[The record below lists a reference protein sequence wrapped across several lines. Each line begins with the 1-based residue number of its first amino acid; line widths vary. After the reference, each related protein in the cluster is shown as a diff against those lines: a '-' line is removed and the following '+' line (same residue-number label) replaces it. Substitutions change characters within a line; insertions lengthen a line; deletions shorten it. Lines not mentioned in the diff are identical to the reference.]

1 MGPSQLISIVG
12 ALTMLGIAY
21 ALSSNRKRVDFK
33 LVAWGV
39 GLQWVF
45 AALLLWVPWGKIAL
59 EKVSNFVTSVLSHS
73 YVGSSFVF
81 GALGLEGGG
90 ESGLGVVFAF
100 QILPTIVFVAALFAV
115 LYHLGVMQLIVGVL
129 AKIMVRTMG
138 TSGAE
143 SLSVGAA
150 VFMGQTEAP
159 LTIRPFLAKLTR
171 SELFL
176 VMVSG
181 MATVSGAI
189 LAAYVKIGNVDM
201 KYLLAAVAMTAPA
214 CVVTAKIM
222 IPEDQQPATLGQSK
236 FELPKD
242 EDSNLLLAAASGTTD
257 GLKLAVNVGAMLI
270 SFIALVSLINA
281 AFGLIS
287 IAGEPL
293 TLERLLGWVMS
304 PLAFLMGVPW
314 AEAQEVGG
322 VLGTRTILNEIIA
335 FRELDLVGDELSE
348 RSRAI
353 ATFAV
358 CGFANVSS
366 IGIQIGGLGAL
377 VPSRRQDIAKLGVRA
392 LVAATL
398 ANFMTACVAGALL
411 SGV

>member
-1 MGPSQLISIVG
+1 MFGF
-12 ALTMLGIAY
+12 LTMIGLAY
-21 ALSSNRKRVDFK
+21 LLSGNRKK
-33 LVAWGV
+33 LDGKVVLWGV
-39 GLQWVF
+39 GLQWLF
-45 AALLLWVPWGKIAL
+45 AALLLWWPWGKVGLAA
-59 EKVSNFVTSVLSHS
+59 VAGFVTSVLNHS
-73 YVGSSFVF
+73 YAGSGFLF
-81 GALGLEGGG
+81 GALGMEGGG

-115 LYHLGVMQLIVGVL
+115 LYHLGVMQLIVGLL

-159 LTIRPFLAKLTR
+159 LTIRPFLANLTR

-214 CVVTAKIM
+214 CIVTAKIM
-222 IPEDQQPATLGQSK
+222 VPEDGEPVSSGQSE
-236 FELPKD
+236 FTLPKD
-242 EDSNLLLAAASGTTD
+242 PDSNLLLAAAQGTTD
-257 GLKLAVNVGAMLI
+257 GLKLAVNVGAMLVA
-270 SFIALVSLINA
+270 FIALVSLINA
-281 AFGLIS
+281 GFSLIE
-287 IAGEPL
+287 IGGAPL
-293 TLERLLGWVMS
+293 TLERLLGWVLS
-304 PLAFLMGVPW
+304 PVAFLMGVPW
-314 AEAQEVGG
+314 SEAQQVGG
-322 VLGTRTILNEIIA
+322 VLGTRTVLNEIIA
-335 FRELDLVGDELSE
+335 FIQLDAVTDQLSE

-392 LVAATL
+392 LLAATL

-411 SGV
+411 A

>member
-1 MGPSQLISIVG
+1 MAASRIISVFG
-12 ALTMLGIAY
+12 ALTMLAIAY
-21 ALSSNRKRVDFK
+21 ALSSDRKKVDFRV
-33 LVAWGV
+33 VAWGV

-45 AALLLWVPWGKIAL
+45 AALLLWVPAGKVAL
-59 EKVSNFVTSVLSHS
+59 AATAGFVTSVLDHS
-73 YVGSSFVF
+73 YQGSAFLF
-81 GALGLEGGG
+81 GELGMKGGG

-100 QILPTIVFVAALFAV
+100 QILPTIVFVAALFSI
-115 LYHLGVMQLIVGVL
+115 LYYLGVMQLIVGVL
-129 AKIMVRTMG
+129 AKVMVKTMG

-159 LTIRPFLAKLTR
+159 LTIRPFLERLTK

-189 LAAYVKIGNVDM
+189 LAAYVTIGQVEM
-201 KYLLAAVAMTAPA
+201 RFLLAAVAMTAPA
-214 CVVTAKIM
+214 CVVTAKLM
-222 IPEDQQPATLGQSK
+222 IPETDEPETLGQSD
-236 FELPKD
+236 FDLPKD
-242 EDSNLLLAAASGTTD
+242 PDSNLLLAAATGTTD

-270 SFIALVSLINA
+270 AFIALISLFNA
-281 AFGLIS
+281 AFGWID

-293 TLERLLGWVMS
+293 TLERLLGWVMA
-304 PLAFLMGVPW
+304 PVAFLMGIPW
-314 AEAQEVGG
+314 SECPEVGG
-322 VLGTRTILNEIIA
+322 VLGTRTIVNEIIA
-335 FRELDLVGDELSE
+335 FRQLRGVAAELGP
-348 RSRAI
+348 RSTAI

-358 CGFANVSS
+358 TGFANLSS

-377 VPSRRQDIAKLGVRA
+377 APGRKSDIAKLGIRA

-411 SGV
+411 AG

>member
-1 MGPSQLISIVG
+1 
-12 ALTMLGIAY
+12 MLGVAF
-21 ALSSNRKRVDFK
+21 AFSSNRKKVDLRV
-33 LVAWGV
+33 LLWGV
-39 GLQWVF
+39 GSQWAL
-45 AALLLWVPWGKIAL
+45 AAVLLWVPWGKWAL
-59 EKVSNFVTSVLSHS
+59 EKLANFVTAILAHS
-73 YVGSSFVF
+73 YAGSAFVF
-81 GALGLEGGG
+81 GDLGVQGGG
-90 ESGLGVVFAF
+90 ASNLGVVFAF

-129 AKIMVRTMG
+129 AKIMVKTMG

-189 LAAYVKIGNVDM
+189 LSAYVAIGQVEM
-201 KYLLAAVAMTAPA
+201 KFLLAAVAMTAPA
-214 CVVTAKIM
+214 CVVMAKLM
-222 IPEDQQPATLGQSK
+222 IPEEEEPETLGEGS
-236 FELPKD
+236 FELSKP
-242 EDSNLLLAAASGTTD
+242 EDSNLLLAAAAGTSD

-270 SFIALVSLINA
+270 AFIALVSLING
-281 AFGLIS
+281 GLGAIPWTPG
-287 IAGEPL
+287 GEPL
-293 TLERLLGWVMS
+293 TLQMILGWL
-304 PLAFLMGVPW
+304 LAPIAWLMGVPW
-314 AEAQEVGG
+314 ADCQEVGA
-322 VLGTRTILNEIIA
+322 VLGTRTILNELIA
-335 FRELDLVGDELSE
+335 FGDLRAVADQISP
-348 RSRAI
+348 RSNAI
-353 ATFAV
+353 AIFAV

-377 VPSRRQDIAKLGVRA
+377 VPSRRKDIAELGVRA

-398 ANFMTACVAGALL
+398 ANFSTACVAGALM
-411 SGV
+411 S

>member
-1 MGPSQLISIVG
+1 
-12 ALTMLGIAY
+12 MLMLAIAY
-21 ALSSNRKRVDFK
+21 ALSSDRKSVDLRVV
-33 LVAWGV
+33 LWGV

-45 AALLLWVPWGKIAL
+45 AALLLWVPAGKIAL
-59 EKVSNFVTSVLSHS
+59 EATANFVTSVLNHS
-73 YVGSSFVF
+73 YEGSAFLF
-81 GALGLEGGG
+81 GDLGAQGGG
-90 ESGLGVVFAF
+90 EAGFGVVFAF
-100 QILPTIVFVAALFAV
+100 QILPTIVFVAALFSI
-115 LYHLGVMQLIVGVL
+115 LYYLGVMQLIVGVL
-129 AKIMVRTMG
+129 AKIMVKTMG

-159 LTIRPFLAKLTR
+159 LTIRPFLERLTQ

-189 LAAYVKIGNVDM
+189 LAAYVTIGQVEM
-201 KYLLAAVAMTAPA
+201 KFLLAAVAMTAPA
-214 CVVTAKIM
+214 CVVTSKLM
-222 IPEDQQPATLGQSK
+222 LPETEEAVTSGQSE

-242 EDSNLLLAAASGTTD
+242 EDSNLLLAAATGTTD

-270 SFIALVSLINA
+270 AFIALISLFNS
-281 AFGLIS
+281 AFSWID
-287 IAGEPL
+287 IAGAPL
-293 TLERLLGWVMS
+293 TLERLLGWIMAPV
-304 PLAFLMGVPW
+304 AFMMGIPW
-314 AEAQEVGG
+314 AECAEVGG
-322 VLGTRTILNEIIA
+322 VLGTRTVVNEIIA
-335 FRELDLVGDELSE
+335 FMQLRTVSATLSP
-348 RSRAI
+348 RSVAI

-358 CGFANVSS
+358 TGFANLSS

-377 VPSRRQDIAKLGVRA
+377 APGRRTDIAKLGVRA

-411 SGV
+411 A

>member
-1 MGPSQLISIVG
+1 MGLSRIVSIFG
-12 ALTMLGIAY
+12 ALTMLAIAY
-21 ALSSNRKRVDFK
+21 ALSSDRKRVS
-33 LVAWGV
+33 LRVVLWGV
-39 GLQWVF
+39 GLQWAF
-45 AALLLWVPWGKIAL
+45 AALLLWVPAGKVGLEAL
-59 EKVSNFVTSVLSHS
+59 AGFVTGVLAHS
-73 YVGSSFVF
+73 YAGSEFLF
-81 GALGLEGGG
+81 GSLGAKSGG
-90 ESGLGVVFAF
+90 ESGFGVVFAF

-129 AKIMVRTMG
+129 AKVMVATMG

-159 LTIRPFLAKLTR
+159 LTIRPFLEGLTK

-189 LAAYVKIGNVDM
+189 LAAYVMIGNVEM
-201 KYLLAAVAMTAPA
+201 KFLLAAVAMTAPA
-214 CVVTAKIM
+214 CVVTAKLM
-222 IPEDQQPATLGQSK
+222 IPEDDKPVTLGQSN
-236 FELPKD
+236 FDLPKD
-242 EDSNLLLAAASGTTD
+242 EDSNLLLAAANGTTD

-270 SFIALVSLINA
+270 AFIALVSLINA
-281 AFGLIS
+281 GFGLIE
-287 IAGEPL
+287 IGGEPL
-293 TLERLLGWVMS
+293 TLQRMLGWIMAPV
-304 PLAFLMGVPW
+304 AFLMGVPW
-314 AEAQEVGG
+314 SECITVGG
-322 VLGTRTILNEIIA
+322 VLGTRTVVNEIVA
-335 FRELDLVGDELSE
+335 FIQLSE
-348 RSRAI
+348 VMGSLSTRSHQI

-377 VPSRRQDIAKLGVRA
+377 APSRRGDIANLGVRA
-392 LVAATL
+392 LIAATL

-411 SGV
+411 AG

>member
-1 MGPSQLISIVG
+1 MQIVSIVG
-12 ALTMLGIAY
+12 ALIMLGIAY
-21 ALSSNRKRVDFK
+21 LLSSNRKRVDLK
-33 LVAWGV
+33 AVLWGV
-39 GLQWVF
+39 GLQWAF
-45 AALLLWVPWGKIAL
+45 AALLLWVPWGKVAL
-59 EKVSNFVTSVLSHS
+59 EAVANFVTSVLNHS
-73 YVGSSFVF
+73 YAGSSFVF

-90 ESGLGVVFAF
+90 DSGLGVVFAF

-129 AKIMVRTMG
+129 AKIMVKTMG

-159 LTIRPFLAKLTR
+159 LTIRPFLERLTK

-201 KYLLAAVAMTAPA
+201 KYLLAAVAMTAPG
-214 CVVTAKIM
+214 CVVMAKLM
-222 IPEDQQPATLGQSK
+222 VPEEGKPETLGQSD
-236 FELPKD
+236 FDLPKD
-242 EDSNLLLAAASGTTD
+242 PDSNVLLAAASGTTD

-270 SFIALVSLINA
+270 AFIALVSLINA
-281 AFGLIS
+281 AFGLIPVG
-287 IAGEPL
+287 GEPL

-335 FRELDLVGDELSE
+335 FRELDLVGEALSE

-377 VPSRRQDIAKLGVRA
+377 VPSRKQDIAKLGVRA
-392 LVAATL
+392 LIAATL
-398 ANFMTACVAGALL
+398 ANFMTACVAGALM
-411 SGV
+411 S

>member
-1 MGPSQLISIVG
+1 
-12 ALTMLGIAY
+12 MLMLAIAY
-21 ALSSNRKRVDFK
+21 ALSSDRKAVNLRVV
-33 LVAWGV
+33 LWGV

-45 AALLLWVPWGKIAL
+45 AALLLWVPAGKIAL
-59 EKVSNFVTSVLSHS
+59 EATANFVTSVLNHS
-73 YVGSSFVF
+73 YQGSAFLF
-81 GALGLEGGG
+81 GDLGAQGGG
-90 ESGLGVVFAF
+90 EAGFGVVFAF
-100 QILPTIVFVAALFAV
+100 QILPTIVFVAALFSI
-115 LYHLGVMQLIVGVL
+115 LYYLGVMQLIVGVL
-129 AKIMVRTMG
+129 AKVMVKTMG

-159 LTIRPFLAKLTR
+159 LTIRPFLERLTR

-189 LAAYVKIGNVDM
+189 LAAYVTIGQVEM
-201 KYLLAAVAMTAPA
+201 KFLLAAVAMTAPA
-214 CVVTAKIM
+214 CVVTSKLM
-222 IPEDQQPATLGQSK
+222 LPETEQPETSGQSE

-242 EDSNLLLAAASGTTD
+242 EDSNLLLAAATGTTD

-270 SFIALVSLINA
+270 AFIALISLFNA
-281 AFGLIS
+281 AFSWID

-293 TLERLLGWVMS
+293 TLERLLGWIMAPV
-304 PLAFLMGVPW
+304 AFMMGIPW
-314 AEAQEVGG
+314 AECAEVGG
-322 VLGTRTILNEIIA
+322 VLGTRTVVNEIIA
-335 FRELDLVGDELSE
+335 FMQLRTVSATLSP
-348 RSRAI
+348 RSVAI

-358 CGFANVSS
+358 TGFANPSS

-377 VPSRRQDIAKLGVRA
+377 APGRRKDIAQLGVRA

-398 ANFMTACVAGALL
+398 ANFTTACVAGALL
-411 SGV
+411 A

>member
-1 MGPSQLISIVG
+1 MIGL
-12 ALTMLGIAY
+12 AYLLGY
-21 ALSSNRKRVDFK
+21 LLSGNRRK
-33 LVAWGV
+33 LDLKVVLWGV
-39 GLQWVF
+39 GLQWLF
-45 AALLLWVPWGKIAL
+45 AVLLLWSPWGKAGL
-59 EKVSNFVTSVLSHS
+59 AAVADFVTSVLNHS
-73 YVGSSFVF
+73 YAGSSFLF
-81 GALGLEGGG
+81 GALGMEGGG

-115 LYHLGVMQLIVGVL
+115 LYHIGVMQLIVGVL

-159 LTIRPFLAKLTR
+159 LTIRPFLAGLTR

-214 CVVTAKIM
+214 CIVTAKLM
-222 IPEDQQPATLGQSK
+222 VPEDGEPVTLGQSN

-242 EDSNLLLAAASGTTD
+242 PDSNLLLAAAQGTTD

-270 SFIALVSLINA
+270 AFIALVSLINA
-281 AFGLIS
+281 GFGLIE
-287 IAGEPL
+287 IGGAPM
-293 TLERLLGWVMS
+293 TLERLLGWVLS
-304 PLAFLMGVPW
+304 PIAFLMGVPW
-314 AEAQEVGG
+314 AEAQQVGG

-335 FRELDLVGDELSE
+335 FRELDLVSGQLSE

-377 VPSRRQDIAKLGVRA
+377 APSRKQDIAQLGVRA
-392 LVAATL
+392 LIAATL
-398 ANFMTACVAGALL
+398 ANFMTACVAGALMA
-411 SGV
+411 

>member
-1 MGPSQLISIVG
+1 
-12 ALTMLGIAY
+12 MLGIAY
-21 ALSSNRKRVDFK
+21 ALSSNRKQIDLKVV
-33 LVAWGV
+33 LWGI
-39 GLQWVF
+39 GLQWLF
-45 AALLLWVPWGKIAL
+45 AVLLLWVPWGKVAL
-59 EKVSNFVTSVLSHS
+59 ESVADFVTSVLAHS
-73 YVGSSFVF
+73 YEGSAFVF

-90 ESGLGVVFAF
+90 DSGLGVVFAF
-100 QILPTIVFVAALFAV
+100 QILPAIVFVAALFAV

-129 AKIMVRTMG
+129 AKVMVKTMG

-143 SLSVGAA
+143 SLSVGAS

-159 LTIRPFLAKLTR
+159 LTIRPFLERLTK

-189 LAAYVKIGNVDM
+189 LAAYVTIGQVDM

-214 CVVTAKIM
+214 CVATAKIM
-222 IPEDQQPATLGQSK
+222 VPEDGKPETLGQSK
-236 FELPKD
+236 FELPRD
-242 EDSNLLLAAASGTTD
+242 PESNVLLAAASGTTD

-281 AFGLIS
+281 AFGLIW
-287 IAGEPL
+287 IGGEQL
-293 TLERLLGWVMS
+293 TLQRLLGWGLS
-304 PLAFLMGVPW
+304 PLAWLMGVPW
-314 AEAQEVGG
+314 AEAQQVGG
-322 VLGTRTILNEIIA
+322 VLGTRAILNEIIA
-335 FRELDLVGDELSE
+335 YRELALIGDALSQ
-348 RSRAI
+348 RSHVI

-377 VPSRRQDIAKLGVRA
+377 APSRRQDIAVLGLRA
-392 LVAATL
+392 LVAASL

-411 SGV
+411 G

>member
-1 MGPSQLISIVG
+1 LGLTQFVAILG
-12 ALTMLGIAY
+12 ALVMLGLCY
-21 ALSSNRKRVDFK
+21 VLSSNRKQIDLKVV
-33 LVAWGV
+33 LWGV
-39 GLQWVF
+39 GLQWLFGV
-45 AALLLWVPWGKIAL
+45 LLLWAEWGKSAL
-59 EKVSNFVTSVLSHS
+59 EVVADFVTSVLAHS
-73 YVGSSFVF
+73 YAGSSFVF
-81 GALGLEGGG
+81 GALGLQGGG
-90 ESGLGVVFAF
+90 DSGLGVVFAF

-129 AKIMVRTMG
+129 AKVMVKTMG

-143 SLSVGAA
+143 SLSVGAS

-159 LTIRPFLAKLTR
+159 LTIRPFLDRLTK

-189 LAAYVKIGNVDM
+189 LAAYVMIGNVEM
-201 KYLLAAVAMTAPA
+201 KFLLAAVAMTAPA

-222 IPEDQQPATLGQSK
+222 VPEDGKPETLGQSK
-236 FELPKD
+236 IDLPKD
-242 EDSNLLLAAASGTTD
+242 PDSNILLAAASGTTD

-270 SFIALVSLINA
+270 AFIALVSLINA

-287 IAGEPL
+287 IGGEPL
-293 TLERLLGWVMS
+293 TLQRLLGWGLS

-314 AEAQEVGG
+314 SESQHVGN
-322 VLGTRTILNEIIA
+322 VLGTRAILNEIIA
-335 FRELDLVGDELSE
+335 FHELHTIGDAISE

-358 CGFANVSS
+358 CGFANISS

-377 VPSRRQDIAKLGVRA
+377 APSRRQDIANLGVRA
-392 LVAATL
+392 LISASL

-411 SGV
+411 S

>member
-1 MGPSQLISIVG
+1 LGLSQLISILG
-12 ALTMLGIAY
+12 AFALLGLAY
-21 ALSSNRKRVDFK
+21 VLSSNRKQIDLKVV
-33 LVAWGV
+33 LWGV
-39 GLQWVF
+39 GLQWLF
-45 AALLLWVPWGKIAL
+45 AVLLLWVPWGKVAL
-59 EKVSNFVTSVLSHS
+59 GAVADFVNGVLAHS
-73 YVGSSFVF
+73 YAGSGFVF
-81 GALGLEGGG
+81 GALGLEDGG
-90 ESGLGVVFAF
+90 SSNLGVVFAF

-129 AKIMVRTMG
+129 AKVMVKTMG

-143 SLSVGAA
+143 SLSVGAS

-159 LTIRPFLAKLTR
+159 LTIRPFLARLTK

-222 IPEDQQPATLGQSK
+222 VPEEGKPDTLGQSN

-242 EDSNLLLAAASGTTD
+242 PDSNVLLAAASGTTD

-270 SFIALVSLINA
+270 AFIALVSLINA
-281 AFGLIS
+281 AFGLIWIS
-287 IAGEPL
+287 GEPL
-293 TLERLLGWVMS
+293 TLQRLLGWGLS
-304 PLAFLMGVPW
+304 PLAFMMGVPW
-314 AEAQEVGG
+314 SEAQHVGG

-335 FRELDLVGDELSE
+335 FRELNLVGDVLSE

-392 LVAATL
+392 LISASL

-411 SGV
+411 SG